1 LIIFAAVAS
10 ISTSINAI
18 FMTFTRFL
26 FAMGRDGV
34 LPPALAK
41 VHPKWQTPHIA
52 TTVVFACSVAGLLLG
67 TNLVFLFLAVNIP
80 TMLKYF
86 SNCWSAVRLAKYHP
100 ALHAEAKF
108 RLSKRAVAIW
118 GYAGMALALA
128 IIAVGVTTDWRPYA
142 ILAVW
147 AVVGTAYWLSA
158 RRRSIAMTERR
169 I

>member
-34 LPPALAK
+34 LPTALAK
-41 VHPKWQTPHIA
+41 VHPKWQTPHVA
-52 TTVVFACSVAGLLLG
+52 TTVVFLCSVAGLLLG

-86 SNCWSAVRLAKYHP
+86 SNCWSAVRLATHHP

-108 RLSKRAVAIW
+108 ALSQRTVKLW

-128 IIAVGVTTDWRPYA
+128 IIAVGLDTDWRPYA
-142 ILAVW
+142 ILATW
-147 AVVGTAYWLSA
+147 GVVGSLYWLTAA
-158 RRRSIAMTERR
+158 RRSSAFTERR
-169 I
+169 A